1 MCYHNLIA
9 ECHFWPSPVKLVLM
23 NCGGGVELFDVLPKE
38 ILRFFGNSIP
48 SSRNLVIDKKLFLQ
62 VIFRACTAVTVTRG
76 SFWLILAAG
85 VEGALAASCNHISRD
100 PHQVLA
106 PAPSTFRN
114 CNMGAV
120 EACNNPKPSPQS
132 ATIHNRKS
140 FNNHRHHKVRAK
152 SLSGPVSI
160 TTLFNWVD
168 ITAYQN

>member
-1 MCYHNLIA
+1 M
-9 ECHFWPSPVKLVLM
+9 
-23 NCGGGVELFDVLPKE
+23 
-38 ILRFFGNSIP
+38 
-48 SSRNLVIDKKLFLQ
+48 Q

-120 EACNNPKPSPQS
+120 EACNSPKPSPQS

-140 FNNHRHHKVRAK
+140 FNNHRHHHKVRAK

-160 TTLFNWVD
+160 TPQVLFSACISYIDAIFFIKPPVQLKISLRD
-168 ITAYQN
+168 IIILWKKCGVQNSSQKVRQSVMNVPG